1 MRSRHRLQRA
11 PWVASLACAAGS
23 AVARAQSSDS
33 YEQEPIRYS
42 TSAPRDA
49 VARLEAR
56 LSAGAIR
63 FAGDERAVVR
73 ALLEALAVPVASQ
86 LLVFSKTSLQRDR
99 ISPETPRALYFSDDV
114 YVGWVP
120 GGLVEV
126 ASIDPELG
134 PIFYRFDP
142 RAAAEGRPAGEA
154 ASDAPA
160 SAPASRFVRDRSCLS
175 CHGGQFV
182 RDIPGLFARSVHVEP
197 TGEPMF
203 RFGSVLVDETTPFE
217 KRFGGWYVTGTHGRA
232 LHRGNVFT
240 EDVDGRPRLDL
251 AAGAN
256 VVDLAG
262 RFPAA
267 DYLAPGSDLV
277 AHLVQL
283 HQLTVHDALTR
294 AAFQCRR
301 MLHYQHGVQRDLKEP
316 VTAEPTWESV
326 VAVFERSAQELTDAL
341 LSHGAAPLPEGGVRG
356 DPAFQLAYAATA
368 KRNSAGDSLRDL
380 DLATRL
386 YRNRLSP
393 LIESESFAALPAP
406 LLQRVWTRLAAA
418 LRPGANDPRYAYLRD
433 EERARI
439 VAILRATRR
448 DLPEGWLDEG

>member
-1 MRSRHRLQRA
+1 MRPRQRLQRA
-11 PWVASLACAAGS
+11 LRVAALLGAASGG
-23 AVARAQSSDS
+23 AARAQGRDS

-42 TSAPRDA
+42 ASAPRDA
-49 VARLEAR
+49 VARLEER
-56 LSAGAIR
+56 LAAGTLR

-73 ALLEALAVPVASQ
+73 GLLEALSVPIESQ

-99 ISPETPRALYFSDDV
+99 ISPWAPRALYFSDDV

-126 ASIDPELG
+126 ASIDPEIG

-142 RAAAEGRPAGEA
+142 RAAADGDSAGEPAGD
-154 ASDAPA
+154 ASS
-160 SAPASRFVRDRSCLS
+160 SAPAPRFVRDRSCMS

-182 RDIPGLFARSVHVEP
+182 RDIPGLFARSIHVEP
-197 TGEPMF
+197 SGEPLF
-203 RFGSVLVDETTPFE
+203 RFGSVLVDESTPFE
-217 KRFGGWYVTGTHGRA
+217 NRFGGWYVTGTHGRA

-240 EDVDGRPRLDL
+240 KDVDGRPQLDL

-262 RFPAA
+262 RFPAE

-301 MLHYQHGVQRDLKEP
+301 MLHYQQGIQRDLKEP
-316 VTAEPTWESV
+316 VTSEPTWESV

-341 LSHGAAPLPEGGVRG
+341 LSHGAAPLPEGGVSG
-356 DPAFQLAYAATA
+356 DLAFQRAYVATA
-368 KRNSAGDSLRDL
+368 KRSPEGDSLRDL

-393 LIESESFAALPAP
+393 LIASESFAALPAP
-406 LLQRVWTRLAAA
+406 LLQRIWTRLAAA
-418 LRPGANDPRYAYLRD
+418 LRPGANDPRYAYLGE

-439 VAILRATRR
+439 VAILRATHRG
-448 DLPEGWLDEG
+448 LPERWLAGE

>member
-1 MRSRHRLQRA
+1 MGSRSCLPLLSTRA
-11 PWVASLACAAGS
+11 ALAALAAVFV
-23 AVARAQSSDS
+23 VARLAAPLRAQGSDA

-42 TSAPRDA
+42 QSVPHDA
-49 VARLEAR
+49 VARLEER
-56 LSAGAIR
+56 LAAGALR
-63 FAGDERAVVR
+63 LGDDEGDERDVLR
-73 ALLEALAVPVASQ
+73 ALLGALAVPVESQ
-86 LLVFSKTSLQRDR
+86 LLVFAKTSLQRDR
-99 ISPETPRALYFSDDV
+99 IAPATPRALYFSDDV

-126 ASIDPELG
+126 ASIDAQLG

-142 RAAAEGRPAGEA
+142 RAAAA
-154 ASDAPA
+154 AP
-160 SAPASRFVRDRSCLS
+160 RFVRDRACLS

-182 RDIPGLFARSVHVEP
+182 RDIPGLFARSVHVAP
-197 TGEPMF
+197 DGEPLF
-203 RFGSVLVDETTPFE
+203 RFGSVLVDESTPFE

-232 LHRGNVFT
+232 LHRGNLFT
-240 EDVDGRPRLDL
+240 ADVDGRPQLDL

-256 VVDLAG
+256 VVDLAD

-277 AHLVQL
+277 AHLVLL
-283 HQLTVHDALTR
+283 HQLSVHDALTR

-326 VAVFERSAQELTDAL
+326 VAVFERSAQEVTDAL
-341 LSHGAAPLPEGGVRG
+341 LSRDAAPLPEGGVTG
-356 DPAFQLAYAATA
+356 DPAFQRAYAASA
-368 KRNSAGDSLRDL
+368 QRSPAGDSLRDL

-393 LIESESFAALPAP
+393 LIATDSFAALPAP
-406 LLQRVWTRLAAA
+406 LLQRIWARLAAA
-418 LRPGANDPRYAYLRD
+418 LRPGANDPRYASLGE

-439 VAILRATRR
+439 VAILRATQRG
-448 DLPEGWLDEG
+448 LPEGWLADE

>member
-1 MRSRHRLQRA
+1 MSSRNRL
-11 PWVASLACAAGS
+11 PLSS
-23 AVARAQSSDS
+23 ARAAFVTALAVVRLAAPLRAQGSDA

-42 TSAPRDA
+42 QSVPHDA
-49 VARLEAR
+49 VARLEER
-56 LSAGAIR
+56 LAAGALR
-63 FAGDERAVVR
+63 LGDDEGDERDVLR
-73 ALLEALAVPVASQ
+73 ALLAALAVPIESQ
-86 LLVFSKTSLQRDR
+86 LLVFAKTSLQRDR
-99 ISPETPRALYFSDDV
+99 ISPATPRALYFSDDV

-126 ASIDPELG
+126 ASIDAQLG

-142 RAAAEGRPAGEA
+142 RAAAGPDPAT
-154 ASDAPA
+154 D
-160 SAPASRFVRDRSCLS
+160 SAPAPRFVRDRSCLS

-182 RDIPGLFARSVHVEP
+182 RDVPGLFARSVHVAP
-197 TGEPMF
+197 DGEPLF
-203 RFGSVLVDETTPFE
+203 RFGSVLVDESTPFE

-240 EDVDGRPRLDL
+240 SDVDGRPQLDL

-256 VVDLAG
+256 VVDLAD

-277 AHLVQL
+277 AHLVLL
-283 HQLTVHDALTR
+283 HQLSVHDALTR

-326 VAVFERSAQELTDAL
+326 VAVFERSAQEVTDAL
-341 LSHGAAPLPEGGVRG
+341 LSRDAAPLPEGGVTG
-356 DPAFQLAYAATA
+356 DPAFQRAYAATA
-368 KRNSAGDSLRDL
+368 QRSPAGDSLRDL

-393 LIESESFAALPAP
+393 LIATDSFAALPAP
-406 LLQRVWTRLAAA
+406 LLQRIWARLAAA
-418 LRPGANDPRYAYLRD
+418 LRPGTNDPRYAYLGE

-448 DLPEGWLDEG
+448 DLPEGWLAEG